1 MIKRC
6 QKLWQGVVTF
16 SQLLPS
22 SRLQLGGYNHQQI
35 TSATP
40 INLVGDN
47 TNEGV
52 KLSILKEE

>member
-16 SQLLPS
+16 SPLLPS
-22 SRLQLGGYNHQQI
+22 SRLQPGRYDHQQI

-40 INLVGDN
+40 INVVGDN
-47 TNEGV
+47 INDGV